1 MNSAW
6 WYSWG
11 GLNRSLFLVI
21 NHAGSG
27 GLRDSL
33 AAWGTV
39 AGDHLYFP
47 VWAALALALSMKRP
61 NLLAPRAV
69 LGFFV
74 AYLIDWLPVVALKHA
89 LDFPRPP
96 LALGLQAVHVVGRPE
111 YYHSFPS
118 GHAAF
123 AFAAAASL
131 LPGAHWALRALLVA
145 FALWVAWARIAVGA
159 HFPADVLGGALIG
172 WFSAWL
178 SARVLALA
186 GYARR

>member
-6 WYSWG
+6 WYAWG
-11 GLNRSLFLVI
+11 GLNHSLFLLI
-21 NHAGSG
+21 NHAGAG
-27 GLRDSL
+27 GLRDTL
-33 AAWGTV
+33 AAWGTT

-47 VWAALALALSMKRP
+47 VWAALALALALKRP

-74 AYLIDWLPVVALKHA
+74 AYLINWMPVVILKHA

-96 LALGLQAVHVVGRPE
+96 LALGLQAVHVVGRTE

-118 GHAAF
+118 GHVAF
-123 AFAAAASL
+123 AFAAMASL
-131 LPGAHWALRALLVA
+131 LPGSHWALRALLVV
-145 FALWVAWARIAVGA
+145 FAAWVAWSRIAVGA
-159 HFPADVLGGALIG
+159 HFPADVLGGAFIG
-172 WFSAWL
+172 LFSAWL
-178 SARVLALA
+178 ATRVLALA